1 MRYMIDF
8 EKALNNIFTPATS
21 GSCRTPLVDVV
32 KEQDRYILEAEL
44 PGYREDEIDVKVN
57 DGLLTISSLPEEEK
71 KKQEAPEKSEEKPA
85 YLIRERRKAPFSRSF
100 VLPKDVES
108 EKISGSF
115 KNGVLTLTLEK
126 APEVKPRKITVK
138 AA

>member
-8 EKALNNIFTPATS
+8 EKALNNIFTPEAAVA

-32 KEQDRYILEAEL
+32 KDKDRYILEAEL
-44 PGYREDEIDVKVN
+44 PGYNENEIDVKVE
-57 DGLLTISSLPEEEK
+57 DGVLTIASHLE
-71 KKQEAPEKSEEKPA
+71 KQEENQA
-85 YLIRERRKAPFSRSF
+85 YLIRERRKLPFSRSF
-100 VLPKDVES
+100 VLPKDVDS

-115 KNGVLTLTLEK
+115 QNGVLTLTLEK
-126 APEVKPRKITVK
+126 VPEVKPRKITVK